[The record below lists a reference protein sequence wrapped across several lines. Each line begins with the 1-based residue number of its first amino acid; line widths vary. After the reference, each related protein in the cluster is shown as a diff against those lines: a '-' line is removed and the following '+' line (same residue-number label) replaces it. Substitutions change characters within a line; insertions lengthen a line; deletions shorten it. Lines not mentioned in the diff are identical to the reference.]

1 MKPLCFI
8 LMPFGRKATPAAS
21 VIDFDRVYAE
31 LIAPAVTDA
40 GLEPLRAD
48 EETVGGI
55 IHRPMFERLILCP
68 FAVADLTLA
77 NANVFYEL
85 GVRHAFR
92 PWSTVPM
99 IAQDNRL
106 PFDVQMLRTIH
117 YTLSAEGTP
126 DPSHTEET
134 RRAVAKLLIEA
145 RTGKQDSPIFQLLDG
160 LQAPAVAREKTDTFR
175 EQVEYSNQ
183 LKGKLAVAREA
194 GADAVRSIQRD
205 LGTIADVESGV
216 AIDLFLS
223 YRAVSAWQDMV
234 SLVDKMAPPLKE
246 TVLVREQLGLA
257 LNRLKLHDEAEAVL
271 TKLIEERGPS
281 SETLGILGRVYKDRW
296 EDARK
301 AGDKILAQGCLQ
313 QAVDTY
319 LAGFEADW
327 RDAYPG
333 VNAVTLMEIQDPPD
347 RRRAEILPVVRYS
360 VQRKIAKGKPDYW
373 DYATLLE
380 LAVLGG
386 AEEDA
391 RMILPRAYACIRE
404 NWEPETTARN
414 LSLIREARERQ
425 GTQPAWATDIEQALL
440 RRANP

>member
-8 LMPFGRKATPAAS
+8 LMPFGRKATPTAS
-21 VIDFDRVYAE
+21 VIDFDSVYAE
-31 LIAPAVTDA
+31 LIAPAVTEA

-106 PFDVQMLRTIH
+106 PFDVQMLRTVH

-134 RRAVAKLLIEA
+134 RRTVAKLLIEA

-160 LQAPAVAREKTDTFR
+160 LQAPAVAHEKTDTFR
-175 EQVEYSNQ
+175 ERVEYSNQ
-183 LKGKLAVAREA
+183 LKGKLAVARKA

-216 AIDLFLS
+216 SIDLFLS

-234 SLVDKMAPPLKE
+234 SLVDKMAPPLQE

-281 SETLGILGRVYKDRW
+281 SETLGIPDVSTKTAGRTRGKPAIKFWR
-296 EDARK
+296 
-301 AGDKILAQGCLQ
+301 
-313 QAVDTY
+313 
-319 LAGFEADW
+319 
-327 RDAYPG
+327 RDASSKRSTPISLG
-333 VNAVTLMEIQDPPD
+333 
-347 RRRAEILPVVRYS
+347 S
-360 VQRKIAKGKPDYW
+360 KPTG
-373 DYATLLE
+373 ATPTR
-380 LAVLGG
+380 GS
-386 AEEDA
+386 
-391 RMILPRAYACIRE
+391 MP
-404 NWEPETTARN
+404 
-414 LSLIREARERQ
+414 
-425 GTQPAWATDIEQALL
+425 
-440 RRANP
+440 

>member
-1 MKPLCFI
+1 
-8 LMPFGRKATPAAS
+8 MPFGRKATPAAS

-134 RRAVAKLLIEA
+134 RRTVAKLLIEA
-145 RTGKQDSPIFQLLDG
+145 RTGKQDSPIFQLLDD
-160 LQAPAVAREKTDTFR
+160 LQAPAVAHDKTDTFR

-183 LKGKLAVAREA
+183 LKGKLAVARKA
-194 GADAVRSIQRD
+194 GADAVGKHQAD

-216 AIDLFLS
+216 
-223 YRAVSAWQDMV
+223 VSTFSCRTVRLRLAGMV
-234 SLVDKMAPPLKE
+234 SLVD
-246 TVLVREQLGLA
+246 
-257 LNRLKLHDEAEAVL
+257 
-271 TKLIEERGPS
+271 
-281 SETLGILGRVYKDRW
+281 RW
-296 EDARK
+296 
-301 AGDKILAQGCLQ
+301 
-313 QAVDTY
+313 
-319 LAGFEADW
+319 
-327 RDAYPG
+327 
-333 VNAVTLMEIQDPPD
+333 
-347 RRRAEILPVVRYS
+347 RRRCGARVGPR
-360 VQRKIAKGKPDYW
+360 
-373 DYATLLE
+373 ATRF
-380 LAVLGG
+380 G
-386 AEEDA
+386 AEP
-391 RMILPRAYACIRE
+391 I
-404 NWEPETTARN
+404 
-414 LSLIREARERQ
+414 EATR
-425 GTQPAWATDIEQALL
+425 
-440 RRANP
+440 